1 MKMFL
6 LKFYYN
12 TDLRTEITINAI
24 DEVRALVK
32 GLELIAIKDW
42 IVSKEFR
49 IEISLV

>member
-12 TDLRTEITINAI
+12 TDLRTEITIIAI
-24 DEVRALVK
+24 VEVRALVK